1 MCRKGGWRRTLRKP
15 SLNVIIGLFYIIDCL
30 SYRSYHSIRDSFDSF
45 DSLIC
50 DWLWWHVIA
59 HVKKILDWIDSFYSN
74 LPYSID
80 SSIFLNS
87 DRDRR
92 ISVVVLVVFAALT
105 HICHLNLIHQ
115 SLRLI
120 VIVIVIIIIIKYHI
134 RNHTTAK
141 SLFWHTHTQEKDRD
155 RYKNRNRKR
164 SSLR

>member
-1 MCRKGGWRRTLRKP
+1 MQEGGSAKDLRKP
-15 SLNVIIGLFYIIDCL
+15 SLNVIRPFLYIIDCL

-87 DRDRR
+87 DRDQRVSF
-92 ISVVVLVVFAALT
+92 SVVVLVVFGASYSYLSFEFNSSIPQA
-105 HICHLNLIHQ
+105 HSRRHHYHHQ
-115 SLRLI
+115 IPHR
-120 VIVIVIIIIIKYHI
+120 
-134 RNHTTAK
+134 K
-141 SLFWHTHTQEKDRD
+141 SHHRQIFILAYTYTRER
-155 RYKNRNRKR
+155 
-164 SSLR
+164 